1 MTEVAGVAI
10 CALVLILSIK
20 STRPELAL
28 LLSLATGVV
37 VVGMAVPYFV
47 QIRSEM
53 EWMGA
58 RVSGNGSFFQP
69 LMKVLGICFICQIAA
84 ELCRDA
90 GETALGSKVE
100 LFGKVVIC
108 AMTVPVMHALL
119 DTVISLMP

>member
-1 MTEVAGVAI
+1 MMEVAGVAI
-10 CALVLILSIK
+10 CALVLILSLK

-28 LLSLATGVV
+28 LLSLGTGVV
-37 VVGMAVPYFV
+37 IFGMAFPYLV
-47 QIRSEM
+47 EMRTEM
-53 EWMGA
+53 ESMGA
-58 RVSGNGSFFQP
+58 KVSGSGMTFAS

-108 AMTVPVMHALL
+108 AMTVPVMRALL
-119 DTVISLMP
+119 DTVVSLIP